1 MPEINADRLL
11 ADLRTLRKFGSHGT
25 GVIRRALSPVDME
38 SRRWLM
44 ERMKEAGLDPV
55 MDGLGTVLGR
65 SRAPGKALLVGSHSD
80 TQPTGGWLDG
90 AMGVIYGLEVA
101 RALSESDSTR
111 DFAVD
116 VASWID
122 EEGNFQIGCMGS
134 KVYCGRVSTDTL
146 CDNVNDEGERFAD
159 IVKRLGIAGRPLFL
173 FEPGHYEGYVEA
185 HIEQG
190 PYLEDENK
198 RIGVVT
204 SIVGIRN
211 LHVRFHGQQNHAGT
225 TPMPRRKDAASAL
238 FELAHTV
245 NTEFPN
251 RVGPK
256 TVWTIGEVSVLPGAD
271 SIVPGEASMTLQF
284 RDGEE
289 SKLDELDAFVR
300 ELAAQA
306 NATSPVEI
314 TVEGTGNFNRAAV
327 MDEEFRSHIAK
338 AAERHAPGE
347 WMYMPSAA
355 GHDAQVLATKMPCA
369 MLFVPSIGGISH
381 AFEEDTSDED
391 LVLGCQVLA
400 TAIASI
406 LAERSQAAEA
416 GDGNAGNEPME
427 KVTRPSA

>member
-11 ADLRTLRKFGSHGT
+11 GDLRTLREFGSHGT

-44 ERMKEAGLDPV
+44 ERMTEAGLAPE

-65 SRAPGKALLVGSHSD
+65 SRAPGKALLIGSHSD

-90 AMGVIYGLEVA
+90 AMGVIFGLEVA
-101 RALSESDSTR
+101 RALSESDRTR

-116 VASWID
+116 VVSWID

-134 KVYCGRVSTDTL
+134 KVYCGRVSIDTVR
-146 CDNVNDEGERFAD
+146 DNVNDEGERFAD
-159 IVKRLGIAGRPLFL
+159 VVERLGIAARPVLR
-173 FEPGHYEGYVEA
+173 FEPGRYEGYVEA

-190 PYLEDENK
+190 PWLEEENR
-198 RIGVVT
+198 RIGVVD
-204 SIVGIRN
+204 SIVGLRN
-211 LHVRFHGQQNHAGT
+211 LRVRFRGQQNHAGT
-225 TPMPRRKDAASAL
+225 TPMHRRRDAARAL

-245 NTEFPN
+245 NVEFPD
-251 RVGPK
+251 RVGPR

-271 SIVPGEASMTLQF
+271 SIVPGDASMTLQF
-284 RDGEE
+284 RDGGE
-289 SKLDELDAFVR
+289 SKLDELEAFVR
-300 ELAAQA
+300 ELAARA

-314 TVEGTGNFNRAAV
+314 AVEETGNFNRAAV
-327 MDEEFRSHIAK
+327 MDEGFRSHLAK

-347 WMYMPSAA
+347 WMHMPSAA
-355 GHDAQVLATKMPCA
+355 GHDAQVLSTKMPCA
-369 MLFVPSIGGISH
+369 MMFVPSIGGISH

-400 TAIASI
+400 SAVASI
-406 LAERSQAAEA
+406 LAERSQAVQS
-416 GDGNAGNEPME
+416 GG
-427 KVTRPSA
+427 R